1 MGSLQVGISAG
12 LFFVIFLWGF
22 GFVWQSALA
31 IGLTL
36 ARSSTAIVL
45 TYLNEKN
52 KMSTP
57 AGQSAFAVLLFQ
69 DIAVIPMLAI
79 FPMLAIVAVD
89 AVNPDNSPTLVE
101 ENPHSLMM
109 QQNEFDLLN
118 LYQESNEDVKDP
130 HEVVNGS
137 LDSVT
142 DTHDKTQTQS
152 QTSEAAHPEGSAF
165 SKWLKHQAG
174 WLQALISIGV
184 VLSIV
189 VIAHF
194 VLRYVFRYIAKSG
207 LREMFTVCALFIVI
221 GIAFI
226 MGEIGISAALGTF
239 LAGVVLAESEYRH
252 QLETD
257 IEPFKGL
264 LLGLFFITVGASMD
278 FSYILTQPGYIA
290 GVTALVIGIKML
302 VLYSIGRVFKLSF
315 TQNKLF
321 FFSLAQA
328 GEFAFVL
335 FSFAT
340 ANNILTQDQSS
351 PLVLIVALTMML
363 TPLMLIVYERYFAA
377 DNSVQTHRQPD
388 TIEEENNVVV
398 AGFGRMGQIV
408 VRLLHANGY
417 STTIIEQDADHIEM
431 VKKYDY
437 KAYYGDAANIDLLH
451 SAGLAKAKLFV
462 ITIDDKDA
470 VRDIVKAVKSHY
482 PNLKIVARVR
492 GRIEAFE
499 LINLGVQNPVRETF
513 SSAVDMAV
521 QSLEVLGFRKH
532 QAYKLGEKFKVVD
545 EKSVKTMAVGYGE
558 DETALVKLAQD
569 ARIQLEVLLKREI
582 EENKGTDKDW

>member
-1 MGSLQVGISAG
+1 
-12 LFFVIFLWGF
+12 
-22 GFVWQSALA
+22 
-31 IGLTL
+31 
-36 ARSSTAIVL
+36 
-45 TYLNEKN
+45 
-52 KMSTP
+52 
-57 AGQSAFAVLLFQ
+57 
-69 DIAVIPMLAI
+69 MLAI

-89 AVNPDNSPTLVE
+89 AVNPSDTHSIVAEAT
-101 ENPHSLMM
+101 PHSLMVE
-109 QQNEFDLLN
+109 QNEASLIN
-118 LYQESNEDVKDP
+118 LYQDASYVDDASHVDDTS
-130 HEVVNGS
+130 HGS
-137 LDSVT
+137 AS
-142 DTHDKTQTQS
+142 
-152 QTSEAAHPEGSAF
+152 AHPEGSAF

-194 VLRYVFRYIAKSG
+194 VLRYVFRFIAKSG

-221 GIAFI
+221 GIAFV

-278 FSYILTQPGYIA
+278 FSYLLTQPGYIA
-290 GVTALVIGIKML
+290 GVTALVIGLKML
-302 VLYSIGRVFKLSF
+302 VLYAIGKVFKLSF

-340 ANNILTQDQSS
+340 ANNILTQDESS

-363 TPLMLIVYERYFAA
+363 TPLMLIVYERFFTA
-377 DNSVQTHRQPD
+377 DNRVQTHREPD
-388 TIEEENNVVV
+388 TIKEESSVIV
-398 AGFGRMGQIV
+398 AGFGRMGQVV

-431 VKKYDY
+431 VKKYGY

-451 SAGLAKAKLFV
+451 SAGIAKAKLFV
-462 ITIDDKDA
+462 IAIDDKSA
-470 VRDIVKAVKSHY
+470 VREIVSAVKSHY
-482 PNLKIVARVR
+482 PNLKIVARVQ
-492 GRIEAFE
+492 GRIEALE
-499 LINLGVQNPVRETF
+499 LINLGVENPVRETF

-545 EKSVKTMAVGYGE
+545 EKSVKNMAADYQE
-558 DETALVKLAQD
+558 DESVLVKLAQN
-569 ARIQLEVLLKREI
+569 AREQLEALLQREI
-582 EENKGTDKDW
+582 EESKGTDKDWL